1 MYDIIFLKYTFKKGW
16 LFMAKMTKTTL
27 DLIHREYQVAAEKS
41 NQMLEIVKNL
51 YFSLSSH
58 ISSVPQEDLEA
69 FSSFLDGL
77 DTCLIE
83 RQLTFEL
90 TDFFTDVLSGL
101 MYIVKWL
108 NDTQNRCIDVNWYG
122 RRKSL
127 ESELTKILDKS
138 CNSSIQVFSIRDRFG
153 LRGILLNENCQEEKI
168 ELIYAVYTAVIE
180 ILVKRNSSIR
190 CHFIK
195 WYRKNPKISKLA
207 QAKLD
212 ILLEI
217 PFKIPEEYL
226 KDYIAHPKPNTYQT
240 LQFTLEIAMY
250 SEILPGAQIEVQL
263 RDLEMHYNAEFG
275 KASHTEY
282 KDEIDKCIQETFVLE
297 DFSNL
302 HLSGFRDY
310 KQQYEDRDGLH
321 YPKHFSDR
329 RSI

>member
-27 DLIHREYQVAAEKS
+27 DLIHREYQIAVIES
-41 NQMLEIVKNL
+41 YQMLEIVEKL
-51 YFSLSSH
+51 YSSLSTK
-58 ISSVPQEDLEA
+58 IKSVSQEDLDA

-77 DTCLIE
+77 ETCLIE
-83 RQLTFEL
+83 RKMTFEL
-90 TDFFTDVLSGL
+90 TDFFTDVNSLL

-108 NDTQNRCIDVNWYG
+108 NDTQHRHIDINWYG
-122 RRKSL
+122 RRKAL

-138 CNSSIQVFSIRDRFG
+138 CDPSIQFFSIRDRFG
-153 LRGILLNENCQEEKI
+153 LRGILLNKVCQEKRI
-168 ELIYAVYTAVIE
+168 EIIYTVYTAVVD
-180 ILVKRNSSIR
+180 ILVKRNSLTR
-190 CHFIK
+190 NEFFQ
-195 WYRKNPKISKLA
+195 WYHKNSQISKLA

-226 KDYIAHPKPNTYQT
+226 KDFIANPKSNTYQT

-275 KASHTEY
+275 QASHTEY

-302 HLSGFRDY
+302 HLSGFCDY